1 MFILISKF
9 NMLDRKLSKF
19 SFNFITRNISINIS
33 QHDTTIADIF
43 ADIINFMF
51 IFLEATSYE

>member
-1 MFILISKF
+1 
-9 NMLDRKLSKF
+9 MLDRKLSKF